1 MPIVLFVITPDCDAW
16 RRRRRRRCT
25 PRSCEVRYWSSWAR
39 AVQTSAGN
47 NCGEEQCPNLFETR
61 LCHGSKPV
69 SCHLSYWSEW
79 SACTTVCGVSGKQT
93 IYRHR
98 IRTEQCGG
106 VCTSTFYKTRAY
118 PLTSCLNGGSLRG
131 EICFC
136 EKGFGGHCCEKEG
149 NIYRLATVKCL
160 LASIWS
166 SGKTYVLLYS

>member
-1 MPIVLFVITPDCDAW
+1 MLGEGIVDVDVLHEAANLVIGLPG
-16 RRRRRRRCT
+16 
-25 PRSCEVRYWSSWAR
+25 AR

-47 NCGEEQCPNLFETR
+47 NCGGEQCPDLFETR
-61 LCHGSKPV
+61 LCYGSKPV
-69 SCHLSYWSEW
+69 NCHLSYWSEW

-106 VCTSTFYKTRAY
+106 VCTSTFYKTRAC

-131 EICFC
+131 ETCFC
-136 EKGFGGHCCEKEG
+136 KKGFGGNCCEKEG

-160 LASIWS
+160 LAS
-166 SGKTYVLLYS
+166 L